1 MHAFPSFHRPSFPSF
16 VGAVAALSFASVAAA
31 ELAPARTADGRL
43 DRALRELVEMDFG
56 PVGAISIIQRDGR
69 WSVHRAGEKE
79 LDTRRPIGWRDH
91 MRVASV
97 AKAYSGAV
105 ALALVDRGVLSLDDT
120 IGERLPDLP
129 DDWSAVTLREMLSH
143 TSGLPDYTQDEDFAD
158 EVRED
163 PLRYFAPDELL
174 PYVYEEELEFTP
186 GEFYLYSNSDNVAVA
201 LMAEAATGEAYD
213 DLLQRYV
220 YDRIRVRD
228 TSLPI
233 TAELPFPL
241 IHGYFYEDTGPLD
254 VSEAI
259 NPSGAWASG
268 GIVST
273 PADLNKFIRGLLGR
287 RYFGRRAQMEQLDF
301 FPGAE
306 SDPPGPGENSA
317 GLGIFRYETECGVV
331 YGHTG
336 SFPGYTQFAAASRDG
351 SRSATVSVNLQVT
364 PVSDPIVFEQL
375 RRTFELAVC
384 AALAPVRTGAGGTG
398 GTGGLG

>member
-1 MHAFPSFHRPSFPSF
+1 MHRSKGFFRLSAHL
-16 VGAVAALSFASVAAA
+16 VAVVALSLASAA
-31 ELAPARTADGRL
+31 EAVPANVADGRL
-43 DRALRELVEMDFG
+43 DRALRELVEMDLG
-56 PVGAISIIQRDGR
+56 PVGAISLIQRDGR
-69 WSVHRAGEKE
+69 WSAHRAGAKD
-79 LDTRRPIGWRDH
+79 LDTGRPIGWRDH
-91 MRVASV
+91 MRIASV

-120 IGERLPDLP
+120 LGERLPALP
-129 DDWSAVTLREMLSH
+129 DDWSGVTLRQMLSH
-143 TSGLPDYTQDEDFAD
+143 TSGLPDYTQAQEFQDD
-158 EVRED
+158 VNED

-174 PYVYEEELEFTP
+174 PYVYDEDLVFPSGTD
-186 GEFYLYSNSDNVAVA
+186 YAYSNSDNVAVA
-201 LMAEAATGEAYD
+201 LMAEVATGEPYE

-233 TAELPFPL
+233 IPGLPFPFL
-241 IHGYFYEDTGPLD
+241 HGYFYEDTGPLD
-254 VSEAI
+254 VSELV

-287 RYFGRRAQMEQLDF
+287 RYFGRPTQEEQFDF
-301 FPGAE
+301 FPGGT

-351 SRSATVSVNLQVT
+351 SRSATVSANLQLT
-364 PVSDPIVFEQL
+364 PDLDPVVFDQL
-375 RRTFELAVC
+375 HRTFELAVC
-384 AALAPVRTGAGGTG
+384 AALAPVRTTVRGA
-398 GTGGLG
+398 LP

>member
-1 MHAFPSFHRPSFPSF
+1 MHGSKGCFRLSAHI
-16 VGAVAALSFASVAAA
+16 GAVVALSLASAAVAGAV
-31 ELAPARTADGRL
+31 PANVADGRL
-43 DRALRELVEMDFG
+43 DRALRELVEMDLG

-69 WSVHRAGEKE
+69 WSAHRAGAKD
-79 LDTRRPIGWRDH
+79 LDTGRPIGWRDH
-91 MRVASV
+91 MRIASV

-129 DDWSAVTLREMLSH
+129 DDWSVVTLREMLSH
-143 TSGLPDYTQDEDFAD
+143 TSGLPDYTQSEEFQDD
-158 EVRED
+158 VGED

-174 PYVYEEELEFTP
+174 PYVYDEDLEFTP
-186 GEFYLYSNSDNVAVA
+186 GTAYQYSNSDNIAVA
-201 LMAEAATGEAYD
+201 LMAEAATGESYD
-213 DLLQRYV
+213 ELLQRHV

-233 TAELPFPL
+233 TAELPFPFL
-241 IHGYFYEDTGPLD
+241 HGYFYEDTGPLD
-254 VSEAI
+254 VSELV

-287 RYFGRRAQMEQLDF
+287 RYFGRHTQAEQLDF
-301 FPGAE
+301 FPGGI

-351 SRSATVSVNLQVT
+351 SRSATVSANLQLT
-364 PVSDPIVFEQL
+364 PDIDPIVFDQL
-375 RRTFELAVC
+375 HRTFELAVC
-384 AALAPVRTGAGGTG
+384 AALAPARTIVHGAVP
-398 GTGGLG
+398 